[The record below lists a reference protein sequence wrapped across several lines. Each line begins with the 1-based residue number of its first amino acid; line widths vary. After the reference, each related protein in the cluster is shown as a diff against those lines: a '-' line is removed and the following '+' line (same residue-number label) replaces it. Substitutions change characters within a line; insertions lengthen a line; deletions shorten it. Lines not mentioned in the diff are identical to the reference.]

1 MTRLHELL
9 NETEW
14 THEVDEANDL
24 IRVRALGQACTYEM
38 TLLAWDDS
46 NSALI
51 YTFVPVQVP
60 ENMLLK
66 VSEFIVRANYDIAIG
81 SLNLDFVKGDLS
93 FKVTLSTFPESMK
106 SSELDSLMW
115 LGPLY
120 CNQYFPGIMSIIYGN
135 IEAEAAYIAC
145 SENVE
150 NAADQAITQ
159 ETLLSD

>member
-1 MTRLHELL
+1 MSIMTRLHELL

-46 NSALI
+46 NTALV
-51 YTFVPVQVP
+51 YTFTPIRVP
-60 ENMLLK
+60 ENMLLT

-81 SLNLDFVKGDLS
+81 GLNLDYAKGDLS
-93 FKVTLSTFPESMK
+93 FKVAIAAFPESMK
-106 SSELDSLMW
+106 SSELDSLLW

-120 CNQYFPGIMSIIYGN
+120 CNQYLPGVMSIIYGN
-135 IEAEAAYIAC
+135 IEAEAAYDGC
-145 SENVE
+145 SEEVGSSE
-150 NAADQAITQ
+150 DQAITQ
-159 ETLLSD
+159 GH